1 MAMLE
6 TKADIKGSYV
16 NRSRYVEM
24 VCLMPG
30 NEPGG
35 QTLMVLHVYNKFTN
49 TKYSWKKI
57 HGLQKPLG
65 VIQEVGG

>member
-1 MAMLE
+1 
-6 TKADIKGSYV
+6 
-16 NRSRYVEM
+16 
-24 VCLMPG
+24 MPG

-49 TKYSWKKI
+49 AKYSWKKI

>member
-1 MAMLE
+1 
-6 TKADIKGSYV
+6 
-16 NRSRYVEM
+16 M

-35 QTLMVLHVYNKFTN
+35 QTLMALHVYNKFTN

-57 HGLQKPLG
+57 HVLQKPLG
-65 VIQEVGG
+65 VIQEVGGSWYDVLLSKVGWALAVNCNN